1 MNSYSLEKFSDK
13 NTPLEPEKLFIR
25 LYTRLNLSLDNN
37 TNFLLGTDLLRYE
50 VKQNLFKHA
59 ISTVEVCFLDM
70 LQKKQQVVSVAQSR
84 LILADLIVRV
94 GEVFLNSQ
102 YGIKIK
108 LDASKLHRS
117 SNTYLQTLYDDA
129 DILVALPFSS
139 LLNNKSQIFRSIF
152 TPVYEIASV
161 ALIESLFENLIIALT
176 SGVIIIIST
185 EFSLVPNIRQNLYK
199 SNFLSIR
206 NIEQFKNKLAWQN
219 RLKQYVIRPK
229 NLYNSEYSL
238 FVIRTDGIYSRPIY
252 ANRMNELLELNSVAL
267 FVVNYIEL
275 QDFIVARSNGT
286 LLLVGKGTQYFFTSV
301 VGRAIGLIWKGVLDG
316 LKK

>member
-37 TNFLLGTDLLRYE
+37 TNLLLGTDLLRYE

-108 LDASKLHRS
+108 LDAIRVQSV
-117 SNTYLQTLYDDA
+117 
-129 DILVALPFSS
+129 LV
-139 LLNNKSQIFRSIF
+139 R
-152 TPVYEIASV
+152 T
-161 ALIESLFENLIIALT
+161 
-176 SGVIIIIST
+176 IST
-185 EFSLVPNIRQNLYK
+185 
-199 SNFLSIR
+199 
-206 NIEQFKNKLAWQN
+206 
-219 RLKQYVIRPK
+219 
-229 NLYNSEYSL
+229 
-238 FVIRTDGIYSRPIY
+238 
-252 ANRMNELLELNSVAL
+252 SV
-267 FVVNYIEL
+267 
-275 QDFIVARSNGT
+275 
-286 LLLVGKGTQYFFTSV
+286 
-301 VGRAIGLIWKGVLDG
+301 
-316 LKK
+316 